1 MDMPKDFTLEINP
14 SHSIIINLNTLRKQ
28 DPQFAKELS
37 LTFLDQILIGS
48 SIPMNIQESST
59 RCQTLIDKYLDE
71 SLAHSRSGGAQPEII
86 QEADFEVEGQGLD
99 ESILKKVRKEVR
111 QNDAGKKIFKE
122 YKVTGNEK
130 IEK

>member
-1 MDMPKDFTLEINP
+1 MPKDFTLEINP
-14 SHSIIINLNTLRKQ
+14 SHSIIINLNILRKQ

-48 SIPMNIQESST
+48 SIPLDIQESSA
-59 RCQTLIDKYLDE
+59 RCQTMIDKYLDE
-71 SLAHSRSGGAQPEII
+71 ALANSRSGGALHEII
-86 QEADFEVEGQGLD
+86 QEAEFEAESQGSD
-99 ESILKKVRKEVR
+99 ESVLKKVRKEVR
-111 QNDAGKKIFKE
+111 QNDSGKKIFKE

>member
-1 MDMPKDFTLEINP
+1 MPKDFTLEINP
-14 SHSIIINLNTLRKQ
+14 SHSIIINLNILRKQ

-48 SIPMNIQESST
+48 SIPLNIQESSA

-71 SLAHSRSGGAQPEII
+71 ALANSRSGGVLPEII
-86 QEADFEVEGQGLD
+86 QEAEFEAENQGSD
-99 ESILKKVRKEVR
+99 ESVLKKVRKEVR